1 MRIYQTLRKRGLALF
16 LALIMCLSLVQV
28 PAFAAEDDAS
38 EPADAPVMDVTG
50 PGVQE
55 PEAVPEE
62 ESPAPESEEIAAP
75 DTQEEPEADEP
86 EEYAPE
92 YAAVE
97 ELEAAFEAAV
107 EALEDGDVEGGIAAL
122 EEYLNIFDRLS
133 PEDQEANQEA
143 REAAVDYLQTLLD
156 SLEGI
161 EDEDINT
168 MALISGE
175 SFTVTIVKVVNGN
188 SVDSRKITSK
198 CLQSTGH
205 SGYNHS
211 TNLRTLG
218 QTFGYSGNYKGYNWS
233 PYTTVPMVIG
243 NTLK

>member
-38 EPADAPVMDVTG
+38 EPADAPVTDVTG

-92 YAAVE
+92 YASVE

-107 EALEDGDVEGGIAAL
+107 EALEDGGVEGGIAAL

-143 REAAVDYLQTLLD
+143 REAAVDYLQTLLN

-161 EDEDINT
+161 EDEDVELLAT
-168 MALISGE
+168 LILG
-175 SFTVTIVKVVNGN
+175 TNG
-188 SVDSRKITSK
+188 K
-198 CLQSTGH
+198 
-205 SGYNHS
+205 
-211 TNLRTLG
+211 
-218 QTFGYSGNYKGYNWS
+218 
-233 PYTTVPMVIG
+233 
-243 NTLK
+243 